1 MTTCNSVPVVQC
13 PEAQLRRLTEDHAR
27 ANESGTENIS
37 SSNRPS
43 ALERNYTQFYDHERM
58 DVIECIENSRIHKER
73 NRWAEIEDCRVACI
87 IFEES
92 FAAALSLKESSIK
105 GISWILSSAPFI
117 GAQYAETR
125 TKEGSDPQCYSVN
138 TEGGRPCTLDQSS
151 LNSLNV
157 ILKETAESCDVH
169 ALVQKTSD
177 TLSKRQEKGR
187 LQHYKGDL
195 LTKPAMMRY
204 MEKCCRYAWKLV
216 CQTPPYAIEGNHSL
230 RKSVFDPNIHQLSRE
245 YAPAEHTGSGY
256 IQLVLWPGLFDG
268 SSGRVIRKTEVLLQS
283 PCQ

>member
-1 MTTCNSVPVVQC
+1 MGGLSEYRVYDSFTDLPYGISVFVNLYIKWISLNCNQSINKLWTRTMCVNVLIF
-13 PEAQLRRLTEDHAR
+13 LR
-27 ANESGTENIS
+27 
-37 SSNRPS
+37 
-43 ALERNYTQFYDHERM
+43 
-58 DVIECIENSRIHKER
+58 
-73 NRWAEIEDCRVACI
+73 
-87 IFEES
+87 
-92 FAAALSLKESSIK
+92 SLK
-105 GISWILSSAPFI
+105 
-117 GAQYAETR
+117 
-125 TKEGSDPQCYSVN
+125 
-138 TEGGRPCTLDQSS
+138 
-151 LNSLNV
+151 
-157 ILKETAESCDVH
+157 
-169 ALVQKTSD
+169 QKTSD